1 MNIKIADPYWS
12 IEHQQICQVLEV
24 QQLFR
29 QTYCRVWLPQQN
41 GIVVAK
47 KLPDSVIE
55 EDEQLLLYHDNALNR
70 LGED

>member
-1 MNIKIADPYWS
+1 MFRINTDRYWS

-24 QQLFR
+24 QQLFG